1 MYTDPAV
8 VRRKVERELK
18 DFVARIDHYRSRGIW
33 ILEYR
38 FPELL
43 VAFATPNIKPY
54 ALVPYAVLMDLSNY
68 DVEPPSL
75 RFVNPFTRE
84 PLRRREIPTN
94 LQRLKLPGNPLQ
106 FPAIMFNPQQ
116 PGAMLALA
124 PGVLS
129 QDLLQAWTPE
139 DDEPF
144 VCLQGVREY
153 HDNPGHTG
161 DPWWLHRGKGMGGI
175 CRLLDLLSKYGTEAM
190 REPAYQ
196 MKFEAQGFVHQ
207 IPTEPI

>member
-18 DFVARIDHYRSRGIW
+18 DFVDRIDHYRSRGIW
-33 ILEYR
+33 VVEYR

-43 VAFATPNIKPY
+43 VAFATPRITPY
-54 ALVPYAVLMDLSNY
+54 ALVPYAVLMELSNY

-84 PLRRREIPTN
+84 PLKKRDIATN
-94 LQRLKLPGNPLQ
+94 LQRLKLPGNPQQ
-106 FPAIMFNPQQ
+106 FPVVRFNPRQ
-116 PGAMLALA
+116 PGALLMLP
-124 PGVLS
+124 PGVS
-129 QDLLQAWTPE
+129 NQDLLQAWTP
-139 DDEPF
+139 DDDQPF

-153 HDNPGHTG
+153 HDNPGHTS
-161 DPWWLHRGKGMGGI
+161 DQWWLHRSKGMGGI

-190 REPAYQ
+190 REPEYQ
-196 MKFEAQGFVHQ
+196 MKLEMQGISHQ
-207 IPTEPI
+207 LPTEPL